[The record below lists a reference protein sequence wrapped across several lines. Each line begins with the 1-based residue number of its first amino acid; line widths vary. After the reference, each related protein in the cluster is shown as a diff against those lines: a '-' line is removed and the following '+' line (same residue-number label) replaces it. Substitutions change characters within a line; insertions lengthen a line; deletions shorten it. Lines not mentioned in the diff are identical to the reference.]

1 MVMKNKKKSKVLH
14 YSNVHCIH
22 VITEAKSEST
32 FIDHSYFLIMM
43 YLINQW
49 IRERLGVLT
58 FPASCRS
65 CRGVR
70 HWTEA
75 RPPPGN
81 LRRGSVEQVE
91 TEDLSGERE

>member
-1 MVMKNKKKSKVLH
+1 MLH
-14 YSNVHCIH
+14 YSNVHSIH

-32 FIDHSYFLIMM
+32 CIDHSYFLM
-43 YLINQW
+43 YLINL
-49 IRERLGVLT
+49 INGSERCWGVLT
-58 FPASCRS
+58 LPASCRS

-75 RPPPGN
+75 RPPLGN
-81 LRRGSVEQVE
+81 LRRGSVEQGE

>member
-1 MVMKNKKKSKVLH
+1 MLH
-14 YSNVHCIH
+14 YSNVHCIQ

-32 FIDHSYFLIMM
+32 CIDHSYFLM
-43 YLINQW
+43 YLINL
-49 IRERLGVLT
+49 INGSERGVGVLT

-70 HWTEA
+70 RWSEA
-75 RPPPGN
+75 HPPPGN
-81 LRRGSVEQVE
+81 LRRGSVEQGE